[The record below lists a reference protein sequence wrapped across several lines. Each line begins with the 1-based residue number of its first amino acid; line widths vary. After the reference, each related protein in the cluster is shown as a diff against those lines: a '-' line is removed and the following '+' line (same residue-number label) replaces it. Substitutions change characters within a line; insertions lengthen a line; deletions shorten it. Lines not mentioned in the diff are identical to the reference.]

1 MSKKIFLEKN
11 RNKFSNNMESAF
23 NLALSTKTR
32 VLSNENAVD
41 NFSLYEQY
49 NKERDNCSTYR
60 LIVNINPICSNVLFN
75 NKTEI
80 VINEGSSACTLL
92 IGNKTLSKDAYAPN
106 ASNTINN
113 ISHLDALRNTEYT
126 HKENGGF
133 VYHCG
138 LDIFN
143 NHMLRK
149 KDFMHVNK
157 YNSITKDECGEL
169 YNTIFDYLRDEDG
182 NIIKEIVNPL
192 YNKSTEKTKMH
203 LYQYDTI
210 MSMPLAFLDN
220 CIEKD
225 GWWGF
230 TNPNTI
236 EIPNNSGDTININR
250 MMANNKSCEFIDLY
264 PDRSLF
270 SFIPK
275 YNKFRH
281 RIEKNWDYCLT
292 YPYESDYNFID
303 TICGGEKQ
311 CIKANTKI
319 RYNSYGIR
327 VIECSS
333 YFKHNLKQGNYINIY
348 YYLPSYEVL
357 KDNTDDVELS
367 VIKENNIEYLC
378 NKDSIDIYGN
388 ISNEAEDDTK
398 YKKVLS
404 KDFSLYSIKVKIASI
419 GDINGDNKDRI
430 FTIKYEDIECI
441 YEHIKYFGFFFKKL
455 SGNSECLY
463 YARKFKK
470 LKNIKGDDFQSEIN
484 KVAFGIN
491 IYGDD
496 ISQVIFSDDINLTG
510 MVDNNQRPLSEIYFT
525 IIKRNQGYKEWYN
538 NNNFS
543 GDTIE
548 FSHCF
553 GKVTSGIDFSGM
565 EEEPFNYNIHYLHNI
580 KVPEYTDNKS
590 YFTTLSALGETILM
604 GTPKTIEEIMKNE
617 DINIENDEFYGDIVE
632 YDIENAKETIISN
645 VYHRFNTAQ
654 RETWNK
660 DYRDIKQDAIVS
672 DDYDLDISSNNGFK
686 INTYFINNVKTPLD
700 ASGKTPSELMFG
712 NILPEGYYYNPHI
725 KIQIQENDV
734 QTSSSIAKFINYNNV
749 SVLHMLNYL
758 LLKADGSILLFKNYD
773 EAFKNKNE
781 NDEIITQDGYYELTF
796 NSPVNYGFY
805 KGDNIAFYDIETMGI
820 IWSEITKVS
829 GNNITVK
836 IDEETLGSIV
846 LSSNLFRPKCAERRF
861 YAFWSPDNVPLY
873 AKLNKSTNKFIWRNI
888 VKPSEVIRG
897 SETYNRP
904 FANGKFYIEQ
914 NINFFLRR
922 QDPIGKY
929 GLSGPLFKK
938 IKSTV
943 SNPLSKYVIK
953 GYEPYDF
960 SSIMSMFNNNDNCF

>member
-1 MSKKIFLEKN
+1 MMDRRIFLEKN
-11 RNKFSNNMESAF
+11 RDKFSNNMESAF

-92 IGNKTLSKDAYAPN
+92 IGNNKTLSKDTYAPN
-106 ASNTINN
+106 ALNTINN

-126 HKENGGF
+126 HKDNGGF

-149 KDFMHVNK
+149 KEFIHVNK
-157 YNSITKDECGEL
+157 YNITTTEKCGNV
-169 YNTIFDYLRDEDG
+169 YNTIKDYLRDEDG
-182 NIIKEIVNPL
+182 NIVKENIHMT
-192 YNKSTEKTKMH
+192 YDKSSAKTDMH

-210 MSMPLAFLDN
+210 MSMSTAFLDN

-275 YNKFRH
+275 YNKYRH

-292 YPYESDYNFID
+292 YPYKSDYNFID

-319 RYNSYGIR
+319 RYNNYGIR

-357 KDNTDDVELS
+357 KDNADNVELS
-367 VIKENNIEYLC
+367 VIKENGIEYLC

-398 YKKVLS
+398 YKKVIS
-404 KDFSLYSIKVKIASI
+404 KDFSLYSMKIKVSSI

-430 FTIKYEDIECI
+430 FTIKYEDIESI

-470 LKNIKGDDFQSEIN
+470 LKNIKGDDFHSEIN

-525 IIKRNQGYKEWYN
+525 IIKRNQGYEEWY

-565 EEEPFNYNIHYLHNI
+565 EDEPFDYNIHYLHNI
-580 KVPEYTDNKS
+580 KTPEYLFNNS

-604 GTPKTIEEIMKNE
+604 GIPKTIEEI
-617 DINIENDEFYGDIVE
+617 INIENDEFYGDIVE

-654 RETWNK
+654 RETWNE
-660 DYRDIKQDAIVS
+660 DYRDIKQDVIVS
-672 DDYDLDISSNNGFK
+672 DDYDSANGNKEDFK
-686 INTYFINNVKTPLD
+686 VDTYYVNNVRNPLD
-700 ASGKTPSELMFG
+700 TKGITPSELMFG
-712 NILPEGYYYNPHI
+712 NILPEGYYYNPHS

-734 QTSSSIAKFINYNNV
+734 QTSSSIAKFINYSNFKYE
-749 SVLHMLNYL
+749 HIQNY
-758 LLKADGSILLFKNYD
+758 ILIKENGEILFFENFE
-773 EAFKNKNE
+773 EAKENE
-781 NDEIITQDGYYELTF
+781 NEGDEIVLQEGYYKLTF
-796 NSPVNYGFY
+796 NTPINYGFY
-805 KGDNIAFYDIETMGI
+805 KGDYIAFYDIETMNI
-820 IWSEITKVS
+820 IWSEISEVS
-829 GNNITVK
+829 GFNLSVK
-836 IDEETLGSIV
+836 IDESLLDGIIV
-846 LSSNLFRPKCAERRF
+846 STELFSPKNAKRRF

-873 AKLNKSTNKFIWRNI
+873 AKLNRSASKFVWRNI
-888 VKPSEVIRG
+888 IKPSEVIRG

-904 FANGKFYIEQ
+904 FANGNFYIEK

-938 IKSTV
+938 MPRVI
-943 SNPLSKYVIK
+943 SNPLAKYVIK

>member
-1 MSKKIFLEKN
+1 MSNKIFLEKN

-49 NKERDNCSTYR
+49 NRERDNCSTYR

-92 IGNKTLSKDAYAPN
+92 IGDKTLSKDTYAPN
-106 ASNTINN
+106 ALNTINN

-126 HKENGGF
+126 HKDNGGF

-149 KDFMHVNK
+149 KEFIHINK
-157 YNSITKDECGEL
+157 YNITTTEKCGNV
-169 YNTIFDYLRDEDG
+169 YNTIKDYLRDEDG
-182 NIIKEIVNPL
+182 NIIKENIHMT
-192 YNKSTEKTKMH
+192 YDKSSTKTDMH

-210 MSMPLAFLDN
+210 MSMSNAFLDN

-275 YNKFRH
+275 YNKYRH

-292 YPYESDYNFID
+292 YPYKSDYNFID

-319 RYNSYGIR
+319 RYNNYGIR

-357 KDNTDDVELS
+357 KVNKDNVELS
-367 VIKENNIEYLC
+367 VIKENDIEYLC

-398 YKKVLS
+398 YKKVIS
-404 KDFSLYSIKVKIASI
+404 KDFSLYSMKIKVSSI

-470 LKNIKGDDFQSEIN
+470 LKNIKGDDFHSEIN

-491 IYGDD
+491 IYGDN

-580 KVPEYTDNKS
+580 KIPEYPDNNS

-604 GTPKTIEEIMKNE
+604 GTPKTIEET
-617 DINIENDEFYGDIVE
+617 INIENDEFYGDIVE

-660 DYRDIKQDAIVS
+660 DYKDIKQDVIVS
-672 DDYDLDISSNNGFK
+672 DDYDSANGNKEVFK
-686 INTYFINNVKTPLD
+686 VDTYYVNNVRNPLD
-700 ASGKTPSELMFG
+700 TNGKTPSELMFG
-712 NILPEGYYYNPHI
+712 NILPEGYYYNPHS

-734 QTSSSIAKFINYNNV
+734 QTSSSVAKFINYSNFKYERIQ
-749 SVLHMLNYL
+749 NYIL
-758 LLKADGSILLFKNYD
+758 IKENGEILFFENFEKAK
-773 EAFKNKNE
+773 ENE
-781 NDEIITQDGYYELTF
+781 KRGDEIVPQEGYYKLTF
-796 NSPVNYGFY
+796 NTPINYGFY
-805 KGDNIAFYDIETMGI
+805 KGDYIAFYDIETMNI
-820 IWSEITKVS
+820 IWSEISEVS
-829 GNNITVK
+829 GSNLSVK
-836 IDEETLGSIV
+836 IDESLLDGIIV
-846 LSSNLFRPKCAERRF
+846 STELFTPKNAERRF

-873 AKLNKSTNKFIWRNI
+873 AKLNRSTSKFVWRNI

-904 FANGKFYIEQ
+904 FANGNFYIEK

-938 IKSTV
+938 ISRAI
-943 SNPLSKYVIK
+943 SNPLAKYVIK
-953 GYEPYDF
+953 GYGPYDF